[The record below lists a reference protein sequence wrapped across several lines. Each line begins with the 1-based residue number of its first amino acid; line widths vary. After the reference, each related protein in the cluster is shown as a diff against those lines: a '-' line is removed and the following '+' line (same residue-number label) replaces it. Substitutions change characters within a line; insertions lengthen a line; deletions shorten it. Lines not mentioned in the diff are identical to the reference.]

1 MGGLGGRGGRH
12 QGRYGVTVNMQATH
26 TNNINRFQNLH
37 YCFMCVYDVDHT
49 GNACSVANSTYHMPD
64 IQHDEENMY
73 ANQGASMV
81 AHHKSLTDG
90 TGAGIGC
97 ILANSISKAHFL
109 MQRQQEFV
117 KLHQQQKPYQPQ

>member
-1 MGGLGGRGGRH
+1 MGGQGGRGERR
-12 QGRYGVTVNMQATH
+12 QGRRRGTGNMQAIH
-26 TNNINRFQNLH
+26 TKKIKRFHNLH
-37 YCFMCVYDVDHT
+37 YCFTCGYDVDRP
-49 GNACSVANSTYHMPD
+49 GNACPVANTAYYMPK
-64 IQHDEENMY
+64 ILRDEAHMY

-97 ILANSISKAHFL
+97 ILANSISNAHFL